1 MLNSPEMKVEQRR
14 IKWQKKSYDKSVNE
28 GEKMAASIEKNIGN
42 ISDVGND
49 VTNNTQ
55 EMKDLKA
62 EIENLKSE
70 TQQLQRNQESNVKA
84 QETKR
89 KL

>member
-1 MLNSPEMKVEQRR
+1 
-14 IKWQKKSYDKSVNE
+14 
-28 GEKMAASIEKNIGN
+28 MAASIEKNIGN